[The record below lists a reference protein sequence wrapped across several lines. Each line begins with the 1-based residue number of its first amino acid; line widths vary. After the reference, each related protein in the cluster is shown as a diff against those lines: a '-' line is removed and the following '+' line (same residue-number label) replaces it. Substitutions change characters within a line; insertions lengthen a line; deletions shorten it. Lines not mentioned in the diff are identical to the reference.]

1 MIEPFTLF
9 TFADSLRRSQPVA
22 PAIARSALCQARNT
36 KKCDMLQELS
46 ARPLLLQIIEGKLGY
61 FCLRMHPAALFEH
74 WQELLYFDVQSLSRD
89 IASRMR
95 LRDGSVMLLSFAK
108 FPGDQ
113 CV

>member
-9 TFADSLRRSQPVA
+9 TFTDSLRRSQPVA

-61 FCLRMHPAALFEH
+61 FCLRMHPSALFEH
-74 WQELLYFDVQSLSRD
+74 WQELLYFDVQPLKPRDCKPHEARGRLSNVD
-89 IASRMR
+89 EFCEVS
-95 LRDGSVMLLSFAK
+95 G
-108 FPGDQ
+108 G
-113 CV
+113 